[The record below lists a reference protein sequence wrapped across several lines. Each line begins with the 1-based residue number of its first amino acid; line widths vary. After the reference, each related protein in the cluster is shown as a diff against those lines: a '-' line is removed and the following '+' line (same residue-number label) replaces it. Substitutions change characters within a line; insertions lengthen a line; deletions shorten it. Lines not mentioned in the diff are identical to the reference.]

1 MSRLSKEINEFNKYL
16 DPHLHIGAEF
26 TGVIMIVKMYYG
38 TTMVARLQCVLDGSK
53 LFIEL
58 GRTNA
63 SYRRRGFGTQ
73 IRAIVLWCAKRA
85 GYKRA
90 DQDSMFMSNSNTSRS
105 RPPSAYIMNKLGF
118 GFANKNSNSNS
129 NSNSNN
135 SSEHRVLNLNRNIPG
150 VNAVIRKIME

>member
-1 MSRLSKEINEFNKYL
+1 
-16 DPHLHIGAEF
+16 
-26 TGVIMIVKMYYG
+26 
-38 TTMVARLQCVLDGSK
+38 MVARLQCVLDGSK

-63 SYRRRGFGTQ
+63 NYRRRGFGTQ

-90 DQDSMFMSNSNTSRS
+90 YQDSMFMSNSNTSRS

-118 GFANKNSNSNS
+118 GVTNNSNS

-135 SSEHRVLNLNRNIPG
+135 NNSTEHRVLNLNRNIPG